1 MNPRGLNTKKSTT
14 TQSGQDLYV
23 AVRKILYDI
32 DAQSQRSTQQQGITN
47 QRPTGTK
54 DGDTT
59 TRLTPG
65 GNVALA
71 VYDAKNNY
79 VEATIPPGLADDL
92 AHLLKFQTGTAD
104 PGVANFPLDGD
115 WGWYYNTTTSKL
127 WVPRNYNGVLI
138 YPDFVSVSGTI
149 SDTQHGSR
157 AGGNLHPNATT
168 SVAGFESAADKTN
181 LDANTA
187 DLAAATSAATANQ
200 LVRRNGTAGA
210 SFGGTL
216 AAAAITASGSVNI
229 SGGATTVGSNGDT
242 IASIQF
248 GLATLVLGTVTVA
261 NTSVTN
267 NTLIWVNR
275 YSEPGSHHYGPSYS
289 VFRANGSSF
298 TITAMRPAG
307 GTETDDIST
316 VAWLMINF

>member
-1 MNPRGLNTKKSTT
+1 MPRRINPLKSTT
-14 TQSGQDLYV
+14 TTKRPLANMVRDSLYNVAAQLQKPTTVGLLSGPNPVGL
-23 AVRKILYDI
+23 
-32 DAQSQRSTQQQGITN
+32 GE
-47 QRPTGTK
+47 
-54 DGDTT
+54 GDQT
-59 TRLTPG
+59 TRVNPDGIFTLS
-65 GNVALA
+65 
-71 VYDAKNNY
+71 VYDAKSKPIKVN
-79 VEATIPPGLADDL
+79 VPPGLQADL
-92 AHLLKFQTGTAD
+92 ANLIPFQTGVVPPTL
-104 PGVANFPLDGD
+104 ANFPADGN
-115 WGWYYNTTTSKL
+115 WGWFYDTNLAQL
-127 WVPRNYNGVLI
+127 WVPRNFNGALI
-138 YPDFVSVSGTI
+138 YPNFVSISGTI
-149 SDTQHGSR
+149 TDTQHGSR
-157 AGGNLHPNATT
+157 GGGTLHPAATT

-210 SFGGTL
+210 NFGGTL
-216 AAAAITASGSVNI
+216 AAAAITASGAVNI
-229 SGGATTVGSNGDT
+229 SGSATTIGSVGDT
-242 IASIQF
+242 MASVQF
-248 GLATLVLGTVTVA
+248 GTAVLVLGTVTVA

-289 VFRANGSSF
+289 VFRTNGSSF